1 FLSELRR
8 HHSRSHHLT
17 LALSLV
23 VNTHHLIIGADPMGL
38 SAARQ
43 LELKGCHALALYFV
57 WWNFVKLHK
66 ARKLTPAPRRAGE
79 ARQLG
84 SLVHDRTPITEGRS
98 DHALWAPSF

>member
-1 FLSELRR
+1 
-8 HHSRSHHLT
+8 
-17 LALSLV
+17 LV

-43 LELKGCHALALYFV
+43 LELKGCRALALYF

-79 ARQLG
+79 ARQSVRRS
-84 SLVHDRTPITEGRS
+84 SLNS
-98 DHALWAPSF
+98 LKKLKFYLS